1 MRNAIVKASILLLGL
16 VVAAGAAWAEDAAAP
31 EGAPAK
37 GQCVSLNQAI
47 EKLQTDASSMDKLTE
62 SQVKDLNK
70 AFTAAYPGAHLVDA
84 DQALV
89 FHHAEDP
96 HNAWLVLFKGGCG
109 VREGY
114 LSEKIYR
121 QALGLPP
128 DQPLAPEPEVGKL
141 NAGH

>member
-1 MRNAIVKASILLLGL
+1 MRNAIVKASVLLLGL
-16 VVAAGAAWAEDAAAP
+16 VAAAGAARADSAAP

-37 GQCVSLNQAI
+37 GQCVSFNQAI
-47 EKLQTDASSMDKLTE
+47 EQLQTDASSMDKLTE

-89 FHHAEDP
+89 FHHTEDP
-96 HNAWLVLFKGGCG
+96 HNAWLVLFKGGCA
-109 VREGY
+109 VRQGY
-114 LSEKIYR
+114 LQEKVYR

-128 DQPLAPEPEVGKL
+128 DEPLAPEPEVGKM

>member
-1 MRNAIVKASILLLGL
+1 MRNAIVKTSVLVLGL
-16 VVAAGAAWAEDAAAP
+16 VAAAGAARADSAAP
-31 EGAPAK
+31 EGAAAK
-37 GQCVSLNQAI
+37 GQCVSLNQTI
-47 EKLQTDASSMDKLTE
+47 EKLQTDASSMDQLTE

-89 FHHAEDP
+89 FHHTEDP
-96 HNAWLVLFKGGCG
+96 HNAWLVLFKGGCA
-109 VREGY
+109 VRQGY
-114 LSEKIYR
+114 LQEKVYR

-128 DQPLAPEPEVGKL
+128 DEPLAPEPEVGKM